1 MKFNK
6 FLFLSILFAAQSVF
20 SQEGIAVY
28 TDYLTDNYYLIHPS
42 MAGASNC
49 SKLRLTGR
57 QQWFGQ
63 EDAPA
68 LQTLSFNTSLGED
81 SKSGIGFIAFNDKN
95 GYHSQSGA
103 KLTYAH
109 HLMFSRSTVD
119 LNMLSFGLSGA
130 FIQSRLDESRFTTF
144 DPVIVGGGFTQK
156 DSYFNMD
163 LGVSYNYLDF
173 FTHVTVKNFISN
185 QRREIYSAG
194 IESDNLRKYLWS
206 LGAVFGDEDRI
217 LVEPSLMFQLTE
229 KTGEKSIDLNAK
241 VYKGM
246 DFGKLWGGL
255 SYRTSFD
262 GAQYLNGGVVNNQ
275 KLQWVT
281 PFVGVNYKQFMF
293 AYSYNHVLGNV
304 KFDNAGYHQLTLG
317 INVFCKDKPYDCNC
331 PAVVN

>member
-103 KLTYAH
+103 
-109 HLMFSRSTVD
+109 
-119 LNMLSFGLSGA
+119 NLS
-130 FIQSRLDESRFTTF
+130 
-144 DPVIVGGGFTQK
+144 
-156 DSYFNMD
+156 
-163 LGVSYNYLDF
+163 
-173 FTHVTVKNFISN
+173 
-185 QRREIYSAG
+185 
-194 IESDNLRKYLWS
+194 
-206 LGAVFGDEDRI
+206 
-217 LVEPSLMFQLTE
+217 
-229 KTGEKSIDLNAK
+229 
-241 VYKGM
+241 
-246 DFGKLWGGL
+246 
-255 SYRTSFD
+255 
-262 GAQYLNGGVVNNQ
+262 
-275 KLQWVT
+275 
-281 PFVGVNYKQFMF
+281 
-293 AYSYNHVLGNV
+293 
-304 KFDNAGYHQLTLG
+304 
-317 INVFCKDKPYDCNC
+317 
-331 PAVVN
+331 